1 MSVATH
7 PDHAALLNTLQ
18 QWAEQGWIRR
28 LDHAL
33 ARFLAD
39 LCPQAP
45 PQVLLAA
52 ALLAQLE
59 GRGHTCL
66 PLADLLDDA
75 DGLLAWPAVAAVALR
90 AELARWPGTGADWCA
105 ALQGCDLVDVD
116 DGAAPSGAATGRAPL
131 VLRGQRLYLRRYWDF
146 ERRVAAQVLQRV
158 ATADTPDPAQVRPW
172 LDALFPAP
180 EPAAPAQPAWGLHAE
195 GNAEG
200 NAEENAEENAEGN
213 AAVTPA
219 ASPPASRD
227 ASRHASPDVMPDGA
241 DPDWQKIA
249 CAVALRGR
257 LAVITGGPGTGK
269 TYTAARLLAL
279 LLAVSPQP
287 DRLRVALAAPTGK
300 AAARLRQAI
309 ETALAGLQ
317 QQLGDRLALTAL
329 ATHIGPARTLHG
341 LLGVRPDSR
350 RFRADAAHPLAVDVL
365 IVDEASMVHLE
376 MMAALLDALPPQA
389 RLVLLGDKDQLASVE
404 AGAVLGDLCR
414 GAEHGHYRYATAQFA
429 AAAAGQVLPPA
440 LLTGGS
446 ALAQQTVM
454 LRRSRRFGGP
464 IGQLALAV
472 NTGNAAAAAALLR
485 PPPDGAALPGR
496 ASAGLAGLDKALQGP
511 AGLDQAPV
519 GPAGLDQ
526 TPDGPAVPD
535 KAPVGP
541 AVLGLDAPSPAVVWR
556 LALQGRDGAAG
567 GYRRYLRTLQRRPKG
582 LAPDDSDDAA
592 TAAARTAAWQVWVL
606 AVLADFERFRL
617 LCAVREGEWGCDG
630 LNRAVERVL
639 VADGLLVKRGEWY
652 EGRPVMVTRNDP
664 GIGVFNGDIGIVLR
678 PRVPTS
684 PLRAWF
690 ADGPALRSVG
700 VSRLASVETAFA
712 MTVHKAQGSEFDH
725 TVLVL
730 PQAPSR
736 GLTRELVYT
745 GITRARSA
753 FTLVS
758 GRREALADALA
769 RRTRRASGLLNWLDQ
784 PGPDTDPA
792 DLPEPL
798 DPPGLPDQP
807 DQSSLPG
814 QPDRPNLPETPA

>member
-1 MSVATH
+1 MSVTT
-7 PDHAALLNTLQ
+7 PSDPAALLNTLQ
-18 QWAEQGWIRR
+18 QWAELSWIRR
-28 LDHAL
+28 LDLAL

-66 PLADLLDDA
+66 PLADLLEDA

-90 AELARWPGTGADWCA
+90 AELACWPGTVADWCA

-180 EPAAPAQPAWGLHAE
+180 EPAAPAQPALDLHAE
-195 GNAEG
+195 GNAER
-200 NAEENAEENAEGN
+200 NAERNAEGH
-213 AAVTPA
+213 AAVMPA
-219 ASPPASRD
+219 AIPQ
-227 ASRHASPDVMPDGA
+227 ASRHASPDSRPDGA

-309 ETALAGLQ
+309 ETALTGLQ

-414 GAEHGHYRYATAQFA
+414 GAEHGHYRPATAQFA
-429 AAAAGQVLPPA
+429 AAAAGQVLPTA

-485 PPPDGAALPGR
+485 PPPDGPAPLGR
-496 ASAGLAGLDKALQGP
+496 ATD
-511 AGLDQAPV
+511 
-519 GPAGLDQ
+519 
-526 TPDGPAVPD
+526 
-535 KAPVGP
+535 GP
-541 AVLGLDAPSPAVVWR
+541 AVLGLDASTPAVIWR

-567 GYRRYLRTLQRRPKG
+567 GYRRYLRTLQQRPKG
-582 LAPDDSDDAA
+582 LVPDDSDDAA
-592 TAAARTAAWQVWVL
+592 TAAARTAAWQAWVL

-753 FTLVS
+753 LTLVS

-769 RRTRRASGLLNWLDQ
+769 RRTRRASGLLDWLDQ
-784 PGPDTDPA
+784 PGPDA
-792 DLPEPL
+792 
-798 DPPGLPDQP
+798 DPPDSPSLPDQPGQPDQP
-807 DQSSLPG
+807 DQLNQSD
-814 QPDRPNLPETPA
+814 QPETPA

>member
-1 MSVATH
+1 MSAGIQPEAGAEVGVGAGAGATDGVGAGTAVGVGA
-7 PDHAALLNTLQ
+7 PASAALLQTLQ
-18 QWAEQGWIRR
+18 TWSEQGWIRR

-33 ARFLAD
+33 ARLLAELD
-39 LCPQAP
+39 PQVSP
-45 PQVLLAA
+45 TVLLAC
-52 ALLAQLE
+52 ALVAQLE

-66 PLADLLDDA
+66 PLSHLLRDPA
-75 DGLLAWPAVAAVALR
+75 NLLGWAPQASAALQAELARLPASVWGWQVALR
-90 AELARWPGTGADWCA
+90 ACPLVALDDNSAPDLATRA
-105 ALQGCDLVDVD
+105 
-116 DGAAPSGAATGRAPL
+116 AAPPAPASGQSPL
-131 VLRGQRLYLRRYWDF
+131 VLRGQLLYLRRYWGY
-146 ERRVAAQVLQRV
+146 ERRVGAQVLERV
-158 ATADTPDPAQVRPW
+158 SSRLGTPPDSSVDLWVNSSAAQQAVPDADLARGW
-172 LDALFPAP
+172 LDRLF
-180 EPAAPAQPAWGLHAE
+180 PAAPAPQAAALAGAE
-195 GNAEG
+195 
-200 NAEENAEENAEGN
+200 
-213 AAVTPA
+213 PYL
-219 ASPPASRD
+219 
-227 ASRHASPDVMPDGA
+227 
-241 DPDWQKIA
+241 DWQKIA

-257 LAVITGGPGTGK
+257 LSVITGGPGTGK

-279 LLAVSPQP
+279 LLAVSPTP
-287 DRLRVALAAPTGK
+287 ERLRVALAAPTGK

-309 ETALAGLQ
+309 DTALAGLQ
-317 QQLGDRLALTAL
+317 QQLGDSLPLAAL
-329 ATHIGPARTLHG
+329 ASHIGPARTLHG
-341 LLGVRPDSR
+341 LLGARPDSR
-350 RFRADAAHPLAVDVL
+350 RFQANAAQPLAVDVL

-414 GAEHGHYRYATAQFA
+414 GAEHGHYRPATAQFA
-429 AAAAGQVLPPA
+429 AAAAGQVLPSA
-440 LLTGGS
+440 LLMGGS

-485 PPPDGAALPGR
+485 PPPDGPAPLG
-496 ASAGLAGLDKALQGP
+496 KA
-511 AGLDQAPV
+511 
-519 GPAGLDQ
+519 
-526 TPDGPAVPD
+526 PDGPAPLG
-535 KAPVGP
+535 KAPDGP
-541 AVLGLDAPSPAVVWR
+541 AVLGLDASTPAVVWR

-567 GYRRYLRTLQRRPKG
+567 GYRRYLRTLQQRPKG

-592 TAAARTAAWQVWVL
+592 TAAARTAAWQAWVL

-664 GIGVFNGDIGIVLR
+664 GLGVFNGDIGIVLR
-678 PRVPTS
+678 SRS
-684 PLRAWF
+684 AGSALRAWF
-690 ADGPALRSVG
+690 ADGPALRSVA
-700 VSRLASVETAFA
+700 VSRLAAVETAFA
-712 MTVHKAQGSEFDH
+712 MTVHKAQGSEFEH

-745 GITRARSA
+745 GITRARLA

-769 RRTRRASGLLNWLDQ
+769 RRTQRASGLLDLLGDSGGAADAQ
-784 PGPDTDPA
+784 ASQTAAASPRPVSDPGADRHAEPCREPDPVPDPNPTA
-792 DLPEPL
+792 
-798 DPPGLPDQP
+798 
-807 DQSSLPG
+807 
-814 QPDRPNLPETPA
+814 